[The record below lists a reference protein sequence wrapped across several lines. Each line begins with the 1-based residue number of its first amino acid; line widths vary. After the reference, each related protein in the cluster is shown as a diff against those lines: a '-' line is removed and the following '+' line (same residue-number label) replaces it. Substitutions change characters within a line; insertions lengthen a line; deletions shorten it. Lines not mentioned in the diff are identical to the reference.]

1 MNKKWLKLKFKQ
13 ERTFIVFIIVSLL
26 IHISSYFNLKSY
38 VKYIMDN
45 DSSFKEALKVKY
57 DDDEIKK
64 KLVDEAKRLVEVEQ
78 EKNKRPDKYKH
89 LGVNDHSTENETR
102 ADTRFNKPGADATL
116 QSQEKQN
123 KNIVKNKNNKNEDQN
138 FMDHDR
144 NFEDSSKKLSSV
156 YKQYMPNFN
165 YNDIDETY
173 DIAQRSN
180 KDSHA
185 DDLDDSIKEGKYTD
199 VNTIQY
205 KNIGYFIGMRKA
217 LEQVWVYPYE
227 AKINRYQGEVGII
240 FKLEKDGSISDKRV
254 MKSSG
259 YKILDIYAMKALE
272 EARFSPPPKDVY
284 EKSPFYWTF
293 TYQIY

>member
-13 ERTFIVFIIVSLL
+13 ERTFIIFIIVSLL

-38 VKYIMDN
+38 VKYLKDN
-45 DSSFKEALKVKY
+45 DLAFHDPLKVKY
-57 DDDEIKK
+57 DTDDEIKK
-64 KLVDEAKRLVEVEQ
+64 KLVNEAKRLVEVEQ
-78 EKNKRPDKYKH
+78 NKNQRPDKYSH
-89 LGVNDHSTENETR
+89 LGANDHSTENEQR
-102 ADTRFNKPGADATL
+102 ADTKFNTPGADASLDGT
-116 QSQEKQN
+116 
-123 KNIVKNKNNKNEDQN
+123 NIKEYISKNNKKNLDNEKQRVLKDSNKQLN
-138 FMDHDR
+138 PIYKKFMP
-144 NFEDSSKKLSSV
+144 ELS
-156 YKQYMPNFN
+156 
-165 YNDIDETY
+165 YNDDTKYENEHETLP
-173 DIAQRSN
+173 RGG
-180 KDSHA
+180 KDSHV
-185 DDLDDSIKEGKYTD
+185 DNLEKDIKEGNYTD
-199 VNTIQY
+199 INTVQY

-240 FKLEKDGSISDKRV
+240 FKLEKDGTISNKKV